1 MTLTQYLAMLV
12 ALSRINPRLY
22 LAVRTYINMLIY
34 RSGRSPNFTRAGIAA
49 GLSPALVN
57 TYLAV
62 AQGDIQRALIYNG
75 YAPLTRLT
83 STSSDLNTLL
93 RLAGSATLPTLPGG
107 GGLGAFGYLPAASS
121 ATLNPLL
128 GLFGLR
134 IPSLGG

>member
-1 MTLTQYLAMLV
+1 MSITQYLAMLV

-34 RSGRSPNFTRAGIAA
+34 RSGRVPNFTRAGQAA

-57 TYLAV
+57 TYLAI

-75 YAPLTRLT
+75 YGALTRLT
-83 STSSDLNTLL
+83 STSADLNTLL
-93 RLAGSATLPTLPGG
+93 RLSGQPTLPTLPGG
-107 GGLGAFGYLPAASS
+107 GGLGAFGQLPAASS
-121 ATLNPLL
+121 STLNPLL

-134 IPSLGG
+134 VPSLG